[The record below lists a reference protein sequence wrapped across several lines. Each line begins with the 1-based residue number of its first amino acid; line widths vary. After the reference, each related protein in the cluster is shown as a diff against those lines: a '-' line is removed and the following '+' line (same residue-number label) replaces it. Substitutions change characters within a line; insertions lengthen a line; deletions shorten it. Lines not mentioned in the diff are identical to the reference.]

1 MLATRIAERVK
12 INKTMSTPPTQ
23 QCVDKGGFS
32 SHLEAEKLGRR
43 PLLLLLLLLAIS
55 HLIPH
60 SKPLSLE
67 CWVSSMQIV
76 GFSRVFGSSLLLKLP
91 PKELTSLQSSEGKNP
106 NSSLASIPI
115 PLQKSSCGEL
125 FSIPSSEEI
134 PILPPPLPTL
144 ALEVLIS
151 SDRKPVVLQEEQRSQ
166 KGKISSATS
175 QRKG

>member
-1 MLATRIAERVK
+1 MLATGIAERVK
-12 INKTMSTPPTQ
+12 INITMSTPPIQ
-23 QCVDKGGFS
+23 QCVIKGGFS

-43 PLLLLLLLLAIS
+43 PLLLLLLLAIS

-60 SKPLSLE
+60 SNALCLE

-91 PKELTSLQSSEGKNP
+91 PKELSSLQSSEGKNR

-125 FSIPSSEEI
+125 FSIPSSKES
-134 PILPPPLPTL
+134 PIFPPPLPTL
-144 ALEVLIS
+144 ALEALIS
-151 SDRKPVVLQEEQRSQ
+151 SDRKHVVLQEDQRSQ
-166 KGKISSATS
+166 KGKISCATS